1 MGASFTK
8 LKRVS
13 RTRWPATRRWPGR
26 HEVKKS
32 ISVTFFPTP
41 AHFRHW
47 LERNHQTKTELWV
60 GYYKRSTGQPSITW
74 PQSVDQALCFG
85 WIDGIRKAVDE
96 VSYMVRFTPRRKTS
110 VWSAVNI
117 RNVQR
122 LIETGHMRPVGLAA
136 FAARQ
141 EHRCEIY
148 SYEQRPQDLPEP
160 LAKRMRKNK
169 RAWQFF
175 EAQPAGYRRQ
185 ITWWIVSA
193 RTEAIRQKRLAALTE
208 ASAKE
213 RRIR

>member
-1 MGASFTK
+1 
-8 LKRVS
+8 V
-13 RTRWPATRRWPGR
+13 P
-26 HEVKKS
+26 KS
-32 ISVTFFPTP
+32 IALKFFATP
-41 AHFRHW
+41 RHFRRW
-47 LERNHQTKTELWV
+47 LERNHGNTTELWV
-60 GYYKRSTGQPSITW
+60 GYYKKSTGRPSITW
-74 PQSVDQALCFG
+74 PESVDEALCFG

-96 VSYMVRFTPRRKTS
+96 VSYTVRFTPRRKTS

-122 LIETGHMRPVGLAA
+122 LIDDGRMHPAGIAA

-148 SYEQRPQDLPEP
+148 SYEQRPQELPEP
-160 LAKRMRKNK
+160 LAKRLRKNE

-193 RTEAIRQKRLAALTE
+193 RTEATRQKRLAALTE

-213 RRIR
+213 TRVR